1 VSEPEVEIEAVCE
14 VHQGSGRGVKVPGM
28 STDDERKLTAAMRLA
43 ETCGFRFM
51 QVTPG
56 AAWWGERDTAQWN
69 DIVFL
74 GGISGNCNAAR
85 SRQGLVVPGERLIAE
100 RVEGD
105 ALTVL
110 HIVCEHWPL

>member
-1 VSEPEVEIEAVCE
+1 
-14 VHQGSGRGVKVPGM
+14 M
-28 STDDERKLTAAMRLA
+28 SCGDNPRELTAAMRLA
-43 ETCGFRFM
+43 EARGFRFM
-51 QVTPG
+51 RVSPG

-85 SRQGLVVPGERLIAE
+85 SRHTLIIPGELLIAK

-105 ALTVL
+105 AYTVL
-110 HIVCEHWPL
+110 HTVCEHWPTT